1 MLEMGMERAGQW
13 HYEPYDGRKIP
24 VYTASDMEI
33 MLRDLDRGRELI
45 DIFRDCYLTRYSEYW
60 SYWKDFGITYQE
72 FKLVQKRLR
81 EMSQGYPPKPKT
93 QTPSKPAEKPAPK
106 PAPKP
111 VPKPE
116 PKKASKPVLRK
127 KGEQVFEVRVDGA
140 VMGSF
145 SSKSKAESLKRQL
158 KAEGKKAKIVGV
170 FC

>member
-1 MLEMGMERAGQW
+1 
-13 HYEPYDGRKIP
+13 
-24 VYTASDMEI
+24 
-33 MLRDLDRGRELI
+33 
-45 DIFRDCYLTRYSEYW
+45 
-60 SYWKDFGITYQE
+60 
-72 FKLVQKRLR
+72 
-81 EMSQGYPPKPKT
+81 MSQGYPPKPKT